1 MKKQRVFLILLFSLF
16 LAVSIF
22 SGTVSAQGSKTRS
35 NRNIPGWTM
44 TFSDE
49 FKSGTLDKSKY
60 VRYWGKP
67 STGGAVSWW
76 NGDSAL
82 IVQDGYLRL
91 KIAKEN
97 VTKNGILYPYTA
109 GGFTQLTE
117 QTYGRW
123 VVRARM
129 PQGAGT
135 QGYISLWREDFKWP
149 PEIDFAEVR
158 GSLPNENIFTQHY
171 SAAGKHETEVS
182 KLYESDYTNK
192 FHEYTV
198 IWEPGKLTWLVDGVQ
213 KFTTTQKFPA
223 SPMVLAVGDLVG
235 DCGSFSGCPQTT
247 NVFPTYLDID
257 YIRIYKKA

>member
-22 SGTVSAQGSKTRS
+22 SGTVLAKGSKTRS
-35 NRNIPGWTM
+35 ARKIPGWTM
-44 TFSDE
+44 TFNDE

-82 IVQDGYLRL
+82 IVQDGYCASNCQRKRNQRWNSVSLHCW
-91 KIAKEN
+91 
-97 VTKNGILYPYTA
+97 
-109 GGFTQLTE
+109 GFTQLTA

-135 QGYISLWREDFKWP
+135 QGYISLWRT
-149 PEIDFAEVR
+149 
-158 GSLPNENIFTQHY
+158 GL
-171 SAAGKHETEVS
+171 
-182 KLYESDYTNK
+182 
-192 FHEYTV
+192 
-198 IWEPGKLTWLVDGVQ
+198 
-213 KFTTTQKFPA
+213 
-223 SPMVLAVGDLVG
+223 
-235 DCGSFSGCPQTT
+235 
-247 NVFPTYLDID
+247 
-257 YIRIYKKA
+257 